1 MRMKEPVI
9 YPGFDS
15 ILHEN
20 DQTETYKNRLNK
32 TPWFIN
38 KVNSEEKNIIDI
50 ILKLKIN
57 ENNVTAQDLSDKR
70 KRLLN
75 EYLGKLKLELNTM
88 DWTINEMHHLVDVL
102 CEKMYKYI
110 NKLYISDLV
119 ENSRSV
125 KNK

>member
-20 DQTETYKNRLNK
+20 DQTETHKNRLNK

-38 KVNSEEKNIIDI
+38 KVNSEEKNIINI
-50 ILKLKIN
+50 IQKLKIN
-57 ENNVTAQDLSDKR
+57 ENIATAQDLSDKR
-70 KRLLN
+70 KRVLN

-88 DWTINEMHHLVDVL
+88 DWTTNEIHYLVDVL

-119 ENSRSV
+119 EDSSY
-125 KNK
+125 NKK